1 MKTTVKIDALKTLM
15 EPDLRNLGIETF
27 PIQLG
32 NEEWITLDGIENLEN
47 AEWIGITSS
56 PNQRRGLMMR
66 RKGLQADSWTQ
77 GWVSDNVPP
86 WPAIMWFKVEE
97 GTIKDIGLYGEPG
110 IGVWNGVCCK
120 ESLDVLSGIHL
131 GTCGS
136 VSGKSAMRS
145 RYGWQ
150 RSSRWAYL
158 ARRSIAMSAR
168 TVS

>member
-110 IGVWNGVCCK
+110 IGFGMVFVAK
-120 ESLDVLSGIHL
+120 RAS
-131 GTCGS
+131 TF
-136 VSGKSAMRS
+136 
-145 RYGWQ
+145 
-150 RSSRWAYL
+150 
-158 ARRSIAMSAR
+158 
-168 TVS
+168 